1 MNNEVILYKDGEL
14 ELPVE
19 VAPDKETVWLKVE
32 EMAKLFDRDR
42 SVIQRHI
49 KNIFKENELE
59 ESSTCAKFAQV
70 QNEGNRPIE
79 RTFNYYNLDMI
90 ISVGYRVKSPRGIAF
105 RKWATSI
112 LKEYIVQG
120 YAVNAKRLNV
130 LNKVVE
136 IQSNIIADV
145 LELDSKEVFDVIQK
159 YTQALELLDDYD
171 HQIVQKPK
179 ISNEKA
185 YQLTFNECK
194 KLIESMT
201 FSKSSTIFGKEKTK
215 GSLEGII
222 GSVYQT
228 AFGEDV
234 YPSVQEKAAN
244 LLYFIVKDHPFIDG
258 CKRIAASIFLY
269 FLNKNNLLFKNDK
282 KIISDSTLVAITL
295 LLAESRPEE
304 KEIMINVI
312 MNFLEW

>member
-19 VAPDKETVWLKVE
+19 VAPDKETVWLNRNQLAV
-32 EMAKLFDRDR
+32 LFDRDVKTIGKHINNALKEELDS
-42 SVIQRHI
+42 SVV
-49 KNIFKENELE
+49 
-59 ESSTCAKFAQV
+59 AKFATTASDGKTYMV
-70 QNEGNRPIE
+70 D
-79 RTFNYYNLDMI
+79 YYNLDMI

-112 LKEYIVQG
+112 LKEYIVEG

-130 LNKVVE
+130 LNKIVE

-145 LELDSKEVFDVIQK
+145 LELDSREVFDVIQK

-179 ISNEKA
+179 ISNENV

-201 FSKSSTIFGKEKTK
+201 FSKSSTIFGKHRLYNILRQTEK
-215 GSLEGII
+215 I
-222 GSVYQT
+222 
-228 AFGEDV
+228 
-234 YPSVQEKAAN
+234 
-244 LLYFIVKDHPFIDG
+244 
-258 CKRIAASIFLY
+258 
-269 FLNKNNLLFKNDK
+269 
-282 KIISDSTLVAITL
+282 
-295 LLAESRPEE
+295 
-304 KEIMINVI
+304 
-312 MNFLEW
+312 

>member
-19 VAPDKETVWLKVE
+19 VAPDKETVWLNRNQLAV
-32 EMAKLFDRDR
+32 LFDRDVKTIGKHINNALKEELDS
-42 SVIQRHI
+42 SVV
-49 KNIFKENELE
+49 
-59 ESSTCAKFAQV
+59 AKFATTASDGKTYKV
-70 QNEGNRPIE
+70 D
-79 RTFNYYNLDMI
+79 YYNLDMI

-145 LELDSKEVFDVIQK
+145 LELDSKEVFDVIKK

-234 YPSVQEKAAN
+234 YLSVQEKAAN

-269 FLNKNNLLFKNDK
+269 FLNKNNLLFKNNK

-295 LLAESRPEE
+295 LLAESKPEE

>member
-14 ELPVE
+14 ELLVE

-49 KNIFKENELE
+49 RNIFKENELE

-70 QNEGNRPIE
+70 QNEGDRSIE

-145 LELDSKEVFDVIQK
+145 LELDSREVFDVIQK

-201 FSKSSTIFGKEKTK
+201 FSKSSAIFGKEKTK
-215 GSLEGII
+215 GALEGII

-234 YPSVQEKAAN
+234 YLSVQEKAAN

-295 LLAESRPEE
+295 LLAESKPEE
-304 KEIMINVI
+304 KEIMINVV

>member
-14 ELPVE
+14 ELLVE

-49 KNIFKENELE
+49 RNIFKENELE

-70 QNEGNRPIE
+70 QNEGDRSIE

-145 LELDSKEVFDVIQK
+145 LELDSREVFDVIKK

>member
-49 KNIFKENELE
+49 RNIFKENELE

-70 QNEGNRPIE
+70 QNEGDRSIE
-79 RTFNYYNLDMI
+79 RTFNYYNLDMV

-120 YAVNAKRLNV
+120 YTVNAKRLNV

-145 LELDSKEVFDVIQK
+145 LELDSREVFDVIQK

-179 ISNEKA
+179 ISNEKT

-215 GSLEGII
+215 GALEGII

-295 LLAESRPEE
+295 LLAESKPEE

>member
-70 QNEGNRPIE
+70 QNEGDRSIE

-145 LELDSKEVFDVIQK
+145 LELDSREVFDVIQK

-234 YPSVQEKAAN
+234 YLSVQEKAAN

>member
-1 MNNEVILYKDGEL
+1 MKNEVIIYKDGEL

-19 VAPDKETVWLKVE
+19 VTPDQETVWLNRSQL
-32 EMAKLFDRDR
+32 AILFDRD
-42 SVIQRHI
+42 VKTIGKHI
-49 KNIFKENELE
+49 NNALKEELDT
-59 ESSTCAKFAQV
+59 STVAKFATV
-70 QNEGNRPIE
+70 QNESGRKVQRSIE
-79 RTFNYYNLDMI
+79 YYNLDMI
-90 ISVGYRVKSPRGIAF
+90 ISVGYRVKSQRGIAF

-112 LKEYIVQG
+112 LKEYIIQG
-120 YAVNAKRLNV
+120 YVVNNKRLKV

-145 LELDSKEVFDVIQK
+145 LELDAKEVFDVIQK

-171 HQIVQKPK
+171 HQVVQKPK
-179 ISNEKA
+179 LTNNDS
-185 YQLTFNECK
+185 YQLSYNECRN
-194 KLIESMT
+194 LIDSMS
-201 FSKSSTIFGKEKTK
+201 FNGASSIFGKEKSK
-215 GSLEGII
+215 GALEGII

-228 AFGEDV
+228 AFGEDI
-234 YPSVQEKAAN
+234 YPSNQEKAAN

-269 FLNKNNLLFKNDK
+269 FLNKNNLLFKGEE

-295 LLAESRPEE
+295 LLAESKPEE

>member
-14 ELPVE
+14 ELSVE
-19 VAPDKETVWLKVE
+19 VAPDKETVWLNRNQLAV
-32 EMAKLFDRDR
+32 LFDRDVKTIGKHINNALKEELDS
-42 SVIQRHI
+42 SVV
-49 KNIFKENELE
+49 
-59 ESSTCAKFAQV
+59 AKFATTASDGKTYKV
-70 QNEGNRPIE
+70 D
-79 RTFNYYNLDMI
+79 YYNLDMI

-112 LKEYIVQG
+112 LKKYIVQG

-130 LNKVVE
+130 LNKIVE

-145 LELDSKEVFDVIQK
+145 LELDSREVFDVIKK

-194 KLIESMT
+194 KLIESMS

-295 LLAESRPEE
+295 LLAESKPEE

>member
-19 VAPDKETVWLKVE
+19 VAPDKETVWLNRNQLAV
-32 EMAKLFDRDR
+32 LFDRDVKTIGKHINNALKEELDS
-42 SVIQRHI
+42 SVV
-49 KNIFKENELE
+49 
-59 ESSTCAKFAQV
+59 AKFATTASDGKTYKV
-70 QNEGNRPIE
+70 D
-79 RTFNYYNLDMI
+79 YYNLDMI

-105 RKWATSI
+105 RKWAVSI

-145 LELDSKEVFDVIQK
+145 LELDSREVFDVIQK

-179 ISNEKA
+179 ISNENA

-215 GSLEGII
+215 GVLEGII

-269 FLNKNNLLFKNDK
+269 FLNKNNLLFKNNK

>member
-1 MNNEVILYKDGEL
+1 MHNTIIIYKDGEL

-19 VAPDKETVWLKVE
+19 VTPDKETVWLRAE
-32 EMAKLFDRDR
+32 EMADLFERDR

-49 KNIFKENELE
+49 KNIFKENELDQT
-59 ESSTCAKFAQV
+59 STCAKFAQV
-70 QNEGNRPIE
+70 KNEGNRQVE

-90 ISVGYRVKSPRGIAF
+90 ISVGYRVKSQRGIAF

-120 YAVNAKRLNV
+120 YAVNEKRLKV
-130 LNKVVE
+130 LNKVIE

-145 LELDSKEVFDVIQK
+145 LEIESKEVFDVIQK

-171 HQIVQKPK
+171 HQIVKKPTP
-179 ISNEKA
+179 SNNTTYKLC
-185 YQLTFNECK
+185 YDECR
-194 KLIESMT
+194 KLIDSMT
-201 FSKSSTIFGKEKTK
+201 FNTTSTIFGKEKSK
-215 GSLEGII
+215 GALDAII

-228 AFGEDV
+228 AFEEDI
-234 YPSVQEKAAN
+234 YPSIQEKAAN
-244 LLYFIVKDHPFIDG
+244 LLYFIVKDHPFVDG

-269 FLNKNNLLFKNDK
+269 LLNKNNLLFKDEN

-295 LLAESRPEE
+295 LLAESKPEE
-304 KEIMINVI
+304 KEIMISII

>member
-14 ELPVE
+14 ELLVE
-19 VAPDKETVWLKVE
+19 VAPDKETVWLNRNQLAV
-32 EMAKLFDRDR
+32 LFDRDVKTIGKHINNALKEELDS
-42 SVIQRHI
+42 SVV
-49 KNIFKENELE
+49 
-59 ESSTCAKFAQV
+59 AKFATTASDGKTYKV
-70 QNEGNRPIE
+70 D
-79 RTFNYYNLDMI
+79 YYNLDMI

-145 LELDSKEVFDVIQK
+145 LELDSREVFDVIQK
-159 YTQALELLDDYD
+159 YTQALELLDAYD

-295 LLAESRPEE
+295 LLAESKPEE

>member
-1 MNNEVILYKDGEL
+1 
-14 ELPVE
+14 
-19 VAPDKETVWLKVE
+19 
-32 EMAKLFDRDR
+32 
-42 SVIQRHI
+42 
-49 KNIFKENELE
+49 
-59 ESSTCAKFAQV
+59 
-70 QNEGNRPIE
+70 
-79 RTFNYYNLDMI
+79 
-90 ISVGYRVKSPRGIAF
+90 
-105 RKWATSI
+105 
-112 LKEYIVQG
+112 
-120 YAVNAKRLNV
+120 
-130 LNKVVE
+130 
-136 IQSNIIADV
+136 
-145 LELDSKEVFDVIQK
+145 
-159 YTQALELLDDYD
+159 
-171 HQIVQKPK
+171 
-179 ISNEKA
+179 
-185 YQLTFNECK
+185 
-194 KLIESMT
+194 MT

-269 FLNKNNLLFKNDK
+269 FLNKNNLLFKNNK

>member
-1 MNNEVILYKDGEL
+1 MHNEIIIYKNGEL

-19 VAPDKETVWLKVE
+19 VTPDKETVWLNRNQLV
-32 EMAKLFDRDR
+32 ALFDRDVKTIGKHINNALKEELDS
-42 SVIQRHI
+42 SVV
-49 KNIFKENELE
+49 
-59 ESSTCAKFAQV
+59 AKFATTASDGKTYKV
-70 QNEGNRPIE
+70 D
-79 RTFNYYNLDMI
+79 YYNLDMI

-112 LKEYIVQG
+112 LREYIVQG
-120 YAVNAKRLNV
+120 YAVNAKRLNA

-312 MNFLEW
+312 MNFLGW